1 MATPKKT
8 TSITLE
14 MAVGDA
20 IFLKIAKMAHQ
31 NNLTFNEQI
40 NQIVQEAVLQYS
52 KSTPGTLQS
61 SGDGVPGVWSN
72 TAFSSNKENHR
83 GNQ

>member
-40 NQIVQEAVLQYS
+40 NQIVQEAVLQYG
-52 KSTPGTLQS
+52 KSTPETLQIVS
-61 SGDGVPGVWSN
+61 SDSPSERRYYGLPS
-72 TAFSSNKENHR
+72 APLHKS
-83 GNQ
+83 